1 MLKKND
7 NTWCLWAVDSKKWIF
22 LLKSARIIFMIPLA
36 IFESRVSNSIWCL
49 PNTSPEWSNSS
60 IHAATWISANQQ
72 LINRGWVHP
81 DITQSKNRINSDACG
96 QSSNSNVSA
105 FFPFWRTFI
114 GNWSRVR
121 QSRSSR
127 WNMLPWVAFCVWS
140 GIDQAARHPPANG
153 CVRGL
158 TPTSCAARTWRWS
171 PGWGSTGWREERR
184 ERSEL
189 DVGRRHQRHKMRM
202 RVRDGYEWC
211 GHNFIS
217 SHGVPSVCS
226 REKVCCDT
234 LQEVYSVYT
243 SVAFSDLRLTG
254 RKNATILEKNL
265 DGDQRSRISSWM
277 FSWSILLSFPWA
289 SLYFKNCFID
299 YPWSDHLSSCQLLLP
314 SFPSLRPLVWAPPG
328 CWRPLRRRRWGWD
341 FAFFC
346 GVLLPHFPLAIP
358 GTHEF

>member
-1 MLKKND
+1 MLRHQ
-7 NTWCLWAVDSKKWIF
+7 F
-22 LLKSARIIFMIPLA
+22 LLT
-36 IFESRVSNSIWCL
+36 NSWLIEVEFILISHSPRTEFRRLRPKFQFGCL
-49 PNTSPEWSNSS
+49 
-60 IHAATWISANQQ
+60 
-72 LINRGWVHP
+72 
-81 DITQSKNRINSDACG
+81 C
-96 QSSNSNVSA
+96 
-105 FFPFWRTFI
+105 FFPFWRTFL

-121 QSRSSR
+121 QSRRSR
-127 WNMLPWVAFCVWS
+127 WNMLPWVAFRVWS
-140 GIDQAARHPPANG
+140 GIDQAARHPPVSG

-217 SHGVPSVCS
+217 SHGMPSVCS

-254 RKNATILEKNL
+254 RENATIL
-265 DGDQRSRISSWM
+265 
-277 FSWSILLSFPWA
+277 
-289 SLYFKNCFID
+289 
-299 YPWSDHLSSCQLLLP
+299 
-314 SFPSLRPLVWAPPG
+314 
-328 CWRPLRRRRWGWD
+328 
-341 FAFFC
+341 
-346 GVLLPHFPLAIP
+346 
-358 GTHEF
+358 